1 MRWLELEWEKLGR
14 KDPYFGVLSDEKF
27 RTARIDAAAR
37 TEFFESGERHVATCF
52 ETIRR
57 CLAPSFAPRRALD
70 FGCGVGRIV
79 IPLARRCAEVVGV
92 DVSPAMLA
100 EGLRNCDQSGL
111 RNVTLVDGGGGLGAV
126 TGSFDFI
133 HSFIVFQHIPAPQG
147 ERIAGELLDRLEP
160 GGVGALHFTT
170 AQRASKMRRLV
181 RRLRWSSPL
190 LNDLANL
197 LKGRPGEPLMIMD
210 QYDLG
215 RIWNALRKHGCEHAY
230 LRATDHGGHLG
241 AMIFFEKRKLDP
253 L

>member
-1 MRWLELEWEKLGR
+1 MHWLEREWEKFGR

-27 RTARIDAAAR
+27 RSTRIDAAAR
-37 TEFFESGERHVATCF
+37 AEFFGSGERHVATCF

-57 CLAPSFAPRRALD
+57 CFDASFAPRRALD

-79 IPLARRCAEVVGV
+79 IPLARRCAEVIGV

-100 EGLRNCDQSGL
+100 EARRNCDENGL
-111 RNVTLVDGGGGLGAV
+111 GNVTLVDVQEGLSEA
-126 TGSFDFI
+126 TGSFDFV
-133 HSFIVFQHIPAPQG
+133 HSFIVFQHIPALKG
-147 ERIAGELLDRLEP
+147 ERIAGELVARLEP

-170 AQRASKMRRLV
+170 AQHTSRLRRFV
-181 RRLRWSSPL
+181 RGLRWSAPVM
-190 LNDLANL
+190 NNLANL

-210 QYDLG
+210 DYDLG
-215 RIWNALRKHGCEHAY
+215 RIWNVLREHGCGHAF

-241 AMIFFEKRKLDP
+241 VMCFFEKRRLEP